1 MNADMLGQSIEQQET
16 AGKEH
21 NMSTLL
27 ALAAGIVLILV
38 GLVRRSRER
47 AHVESPVIVKR
58 YIHPGHT
65 WVRETEDGDVL
76 VGIDDFAQSL
86 IGTVDALS
94 LPRLLR
100 SVEQGKVAW
109 TVRHGSREVP
119 MVCPVSGRV
128 VEKNEMVSSDPTLV
142 NSSPYGDGW
151 LIRVRPRRLPAQ
163 LNNLITGKSA
173 QKWLDGAR
181 AELARFFSGTPAL
194 MYQDGGVMLTNIA
207 DRCSDEEWKRLVS
220 EFFLVDEN
228 TKSH

>member
-1 MNADMLGQSIEQQET
+1 
-16 AGKEH
+16 
-21 NMSTLL
+21 MSAIL
-27 ALAAGIVLILV
+27 ALVTVIVMMVV
-38 GLVRRSRER
+38 GLIRRSSHR
-47 AHVESPVIVKR
+47 AAVPSPVIVKR

-86 IGTVDALS
+86 IGTVDGLE

-109 TVRHGSREVP
+109 KVRHGSRVVP

-128 VEKNEMVSSDPTLV
+128 IEKNEMVLADPALV

-151 LIRVRPRRLPAQ
+151 LLRVKTPRLPSQ
-163 LNNLITGKSA
+163 LHNLITGKSA
-173 QKWLDGAR
+173 QHWLDDAR
-181 AELARFFSGTPAL
+181 AQLARFFSGTPAL
-194 MYQDGGVMLTNIA
+194 MYQDGGVMLTDIA
-207 DRCSDEEWKRLVS
+207 DRCSAEEWEKLVR

-228 TKSH
+228 TKQH